1 MSVDRPLRRRFPV
14 QERSRVRVERILAAA
29 SELLETQGSAAV
41 TTRAIA
47 ARAGVPVATLYQFFA
62 NREAVIE
69 ELLLRD
75 IDRRDEEMAGRLAQ
89 LDVSSIAE
97 AVEKIF
103 ELHRQNYRAHP
114 EVVALYYAGRGAGR
128 LPDPD
133 EHRAR
138 LASMVHRALI
148 ERGLLRADTDEL
160 VTQVA
165 IELGD
170 RAIELAHAKNPD
182 GDPKVLAE
190 GVLALTRYLE

>member
-1 MSVDRPLRRRFPV
+1 M
-14 QERSRVRVERILAAA
+14 RVERILAAA

-41 TTRAIA
+41 TTRAVA

-75 IDRRDEEMAGRLAQ
+75 IDRRDQQMAARLAEFRAAT
-89 LDVSSIAE
+89 IGE
-97 AVEKIF
+97 AVEQIF

-114 EVVALYYAGRGAGR
+114 EVVTLYYAGRADGH

-133 EHRAR
+133 DHRSR
-138 LASMVHRALI
+138 LASMVHRALVD
-148 ERGLLRADTDEL
+148 RGLLRADTDEL
-160 VTQVA
+160 VTKVA

-170 RAIELAHAKNPD
+170 RAIELAHSKSPD

-190 GVLALTRYLE
+190 GVLALTRYLEAYGDA